1 MAKKRITEG
10 TKDTPALNR
19 RELLARGAVVGAG
32 AAMLVG
38 TGAARAAAN
47 GAKAHG
53 HAPAGITWDYE
64 TDVLVC
70 GAGNGGMSAALTVA
84 EGGAKTLLLEIS
96 IQVGGNTLM
105 SAGNLHS
112 NGQRTWEAYN
122 EFSEGF
128 HDQVLGKVYI
138 ETFWNE
144 YIPFLQSMGAYMSRP
159 SPDAPGPIGDWY
171 LGKGEPG
178 QLRHK
183 LYFDSLVKAYQARGG
198 SILLQTRVRKLLTD
212 EEGNVFGVRAQ
223 VWEKHPREKNQ
234 KWISI
239 KAKKVILAIGGWI
252 MDGERKARYFGQEG
266 YRTGHSCGPFSSG
279 EGLDMAHAAGAA
291 FSKIGWST
299 FASFLACIT
308 AEPQVSADMDRML
321 NLWRRLPPEEWT
333 EPYDRGRLSPP
344 AWVALGP
351 NAYGGML
358 VNNLGQRFIDE
369 SSPHHAKYP
378 RIPVAVSRQP
388 GGFAWGIADHEIH
401 SAAPGAEAVLK
412 KVIAEGGTKGTHGN
426 VIISNSL
433 EEFAEA
439 LSRAGMYKG
448 AFLKTIAEYNRAVD
462 EGTLDKLPVSRF
474 AGRGSGTALDM
485 WGGGISEA
493 FAGKGIVG
501 RAIRTGPFYAIPVAA
516 SPYLIHGGIRI
527 DADAQVLDAQ
537 GVPVPNLYAPPP
549 LGGGVQNVIYMGAM
563 ASAGTFGYRAAK
575 HALKA
580 LAT

>member
-1 MAKKRITEG
+1 MVNKRNTEG
-10 TKDTPALNR
+10 KKTARALSR
-19 RELLARGAVVGAG
+19 RELLAQGASVGAG

-38 TGAARAAAN
+38 TGSAMAAATGGARARGN
-47 GAKAHG
+47 
-53 HAPAGITWDYE
+53 APAGITWDQE

-70 GAGNGGMSAALTVA
+70 GAGNGGMSAALAAA

-252 MDGERKARYFGQEG
+252 MDGERKARYLARKATVPGIVV
-266 YRTGHSCGPFSSG
+266 GPSLPARAWTWLTRRVLPSAKSDGRPLHPSSHASQRSRRLVPIWTECSISG
-279 EGLDMAHAAGAA
+279 EGFLRRNGLNPM
-291 FSKIGWST
+291 IG
-299 FASFLACIT
+299 
-308 AEPQVSADMDRML
+308 
-321 NLWRRLPPEEWT
+321 
-333 EPYDRGRLSPP
+333 G
-344 AWVALGP
+344 
-351 NAYGGML
+351 
-358 VNNLGQRFIDE
+358 
-369 SSPHHAKYP
+369 
-378 RIPVAVSRQP
+378 
-388 GGFAWGIADHEIH
+388 
-401 SAAPGAEAVLK
+401 
-412 KVIAEGGTKGTHGN
+412 
-426 VIISNSL
+426 
-433 EEFAEA
+433 
-439 LSRAGMYKG
+439 
-448 AFLKTIAEYNRAVD
+448 
-462 EGTLDKLPVSRF
+462 
-474 AGRGSGTALDM
+474 
-485 WGGGISEA
+485 
-493 FAGKGIVG
+493 
-501 RAIRTGPFYAIPVAA
+501 
-516 SPYLIHGGIRI
+516 
-527 DADAQVLDAQ
+527 
-537 GVPVPNLYAPPP
+537 
-549 LGGGVQNVIYMGAM
+549 
-563 ASAGTFGYRAAK
+563 
-575 HALKA
+575 A
-580 LAT
+580 LALRLGWRLAPMPMAECW